1 MKKRWYR
8 FYGATDSEM
17 QTIRGMIDA
26 DDITFITIAKDEN
39 DEWYILVPITFWA
52 LVKWKVVF
60 FIENIRKK
68 TKYRLVKD
76 KS

>member
-1 MKKRWYR
+1 MKMKWYR
-8 FYGATDSEM
+8 FYGANDSEIQM
-17 QTIRGMIDA
+17 IRSMIDA
-26 DDITFITIAKDEN
+26 DDIIFITIEKDEN
-39 DEWYILVPITFWA
+39 DEWYILVPITFRT
-52 LVKWKVVF
+52 LVKWRIVF